1 MIIVLPIIIGML
13 YFPYKLSR
21 PDLGLHDTVQSK
33 LQIFDISALDS
44 SAVNSNDATLNPYK
58 LES

>member
-1 MIIVLPIIIGML
+1 MIIVLPIIIGVL

-33 LQIFDISALDS
+33 LQISDISALDS
-44 SAVNSNDATLNPYK
+44 SAVNSNDAM
-58 LES
+58 